1 MAARAFQWT
10 VSHTVGRV
18 GRQRSRRSPLVR
30 AMLGRPYVALVAL
43 ATVLRAERVADDGW
57 LPQCT
62 VDFEYASC
70 FPCRSTDA
78 AAVLKERC
86 LFVSAL
92 MNATNCVFEDGF
104 FNSTAGANVT

>member
-1 MAARAFQWT
+1 M
-10 VSHTVGRV
+10 
-18 GRQRSRRSPLVR
+18 RSS
-30 AMLGRPYVALVAL
+30 
-43 ATVLRAERVADDGW
+43 VL
-57 LPQCT
+57 
-62 VDFEYASC
+62 
-70 FPCRSTDA
+70 PCGSRGRSTDA

>member
-1 MAARAFQWT
+1 MAQRVVRARLT
-10 VSHTVGRV
+10 VSRAERGMPMMWR
-18 GRQRSRRSPLVR
+18 LVR

>member
-1 MAARAFQWT
+1 MDSFAH
-10 VSHTVGRV
+10 S
-18 GRQRSRRSPLVR
+18 RQSRQAEIPAQSAGAR